1 MNKFQYLL
9 LPLSFS
15 ARSICSACLVAG
27 GPACALYFVLP
38 RPARWMFD
46 RSGLV
51 VLSRGT
57 TQCLSRRSEGSGM
70 LRRSERAKAGWL
82 GRRPGVFG
90 FSGPLSH
97 RWGRHATPVR
107 HAPPLHHRAVQVQ
120 RRLSLLG
127 ASELGGGAG
136 DSSPRREREPA
147 TFRDLVLTQSSPR

>member
-51 VLSRGT
+51 VLSRGLPNA
-57 TQCLSRRSEGSGM
+57 CRDG
-70 LRRSERAKAGWL
+70 AKAAACYAEVREPKL
-82 GRRPGVFG
+82 GRWAGGRACLDSPDPSPTAGVDT
-90 FSGPLSH
+90 P
-97 RWGRHATPVR
+97 RQYAT
-107 HAPPLHHRAVQVQ
+107 HHRSTTARCKCSAVYHCW
-120 RRLSLLG
+120 
-127 ASELGGGAG
+127 
-136 DSSPRREREPA
+136 EPG
-147 TFRDLVLTQSSPR
+147 S